1 MKIKGVHMN
10 TETKNYSTIQV
21 GDKLPDLV
29 VPISTSLV
37 VGGAAASRDF
47 TAVHHDKKKAQA
59 TGMPDVFMNILTSNG
74 FMGRFVTDWAGPES
88 TLKGIDI
95 RLGAPNCPGF
105 TMTITGEVKDKD
117 DSTNTISV
125 AVMGDNDVWG
135 MHMMGTVKVQL
146 PA

>member
-1 MKIKGVHMN
+1 MN
-10 TETKNYSTIQV
+10 NETKSYNNITI
-21 GDKLPDLV
+21 GEKLPDLV
-29 VPISTSLV
+29 IPITTSLI

-47 TAVHHDKKKAQA
+47 TAVHHDKKQAQA

-105 TMTITGEVKDKD
+105 TMTITGEVKAKD
-117 DSTNTISV
+117 DATNTVSV

>member
-1 MKIKGVHMN
+1 MN
-10 TETKNYSTIQV
+10 TQTKQYAEVEV
-21 GDKLPDLV
+21 GQKLPELV
-29 VPISTSLV
+29 IPISTSLV

-74 FMGRFVTDWAGPES
+74 FMGRFVTDWSGPES
-88 TLKGIDI
+88 TLKSIDI

-105 TMTITGEVKDKD
+105 TMTISGEVTEKD
-117 DSTNTISV
+117 DANNTVSV
-125 AVMGDNDVWG
+125 AVMGENDVWG

-146 PA
+146 PAA